1 MAFESYLLFTTIWFV
16 AAATPGADTMLLLTS
31 SMNRGFKSAIPLA
44 IGITTAKVL
53 LLVISYFSLT
63 ALLQASPEAF
73 QVLKFAGAAFLLW
86 RAYKVFNSKPGSTAD
101 GKSSFISSFAFAF
114 TIAVSNPQALLFYIA
129 VVPQVAASTNLYIL
143 SLIIVVGFSA
153 ISAFYIA
160 LAAPIRAWMSRG
172 TNQMLLNRIVAV
184 VFVILAGVVVLR

>member
-1 MAFESYLLFTTIWFV
+1 
-16 AAATPGADTMLLLTS
+16 MLLLTS

-86 RAYKVFNSKPGSTAD
+86 RGYKVFNSKPGSPTD
-101 GKSSFISSFAFAF
+101 GKSSFFASFAFAF

-143 SLIIVVGFSA
+143 SLIIVIGFSA

-172 TNQMLLNRIVAV
+172 SNQMLLNRIVAI
-184 VFVILAGVVVLR
+184 VFVILAVVVVLR

>member
-53 LLVISYFSLT
+53 LLVISYFSLA

-86 RAYKVFNSKPGSTAD
+86 RAFKVLNSRPGSTTD
-101 GKSSFISSFAFAF
+101 GKSSFIASFAFAF

-129 VVPQVAASTNLYIL
+129 VVPQVTASTNLYIL

-172 TNQMLLNRIVAV
+172 SNQMLLNRIVAI
-184 VFVILAGVVVLR
+184 VFVILAVVVVLR